1 MYRFVLFITT
11 VVFIIPLFA
20 GCSTS
25 PKNIIGAFADCVTI
39 QGRASTMVKPPFL
52 PASVGSVEMLP
63 DKVVVRLQP
72 GYNTDRVRAIYRRL
86 FPGKSVEFIDPGPGS
101 PESQGGKK

>member
-1 MYRFVLFITT
+1 MYRFVLFIAIAALATMP
-11 VVFIIPLFA
+11 VA

-25 PKNIIGAFADCVTI
+25 PKNIIGAFTDCVTI
-39 QGRASTMVKPPFL
+39 QGRASTTVKPPFL

-72 GYNTDRVRAIYRRL
+72 AYNTDRVRAIYRRL
-86 FPGKSVEFIDPGPGS
+86 FPGKKVEFIDPAPDDGQ
-101 PESQGGKK
+101 EGGKR